1 MTVIMGYKT
10 PNKIYLGADN
20 RTSTVDDTP
29 IRDDV
34 NKIVVV
40 NNNVAVAFSGYGGTQ
55 TIFESMTNKIRRD
68 EDFRVEDAFRLL
80 TIIYWIYK
88 LLWYTKA
95 SKNAFSFGSRFIIAG
110 KNRKDEYCMYTM
122 SILRG
127 KLEKP
132 SLTDRFLFPPYDV
145 SPKVCWDIY
154 KKNVINSY
162 SDFMQRTVKEIA
174 SISKVVSPSGDIWI
188 YDLSTDIS
196 ITEHFC

>member
-40 NNNVAVAFSGYGGTQ
+40 NKDVAVAFAGYSQTQ
-55 TIFESMTNKIRRD
+55 TMFENITKNSTPN
-68 EDFRVEDAFRLL
+68 FRVEDALL
-80 TIIYWIYK
+80 CLKIIYWICKIPLYK
-88 LLWYTKA
+88 KYTKNIL
-95 SKNAFSFGSRFIIAG
+95 KYGSRFIVAG

-122 SILRG
+122 SILNG

-132 SLTDRFLFPPYDV
+132 SLTDRFLFPPSDA
-145 SPKVCWDIY
+145 SAKECWNLFA
-154 KKNVINSY
+154 KNVTCSHKE
-162 SDFMQRTVKEIA
+162 FVQKTVKDVA
-174 SISKVVSPSGDIWI
+174 KISNLVSVSGDVWI
-188 YDLSTDIS
+188 YDMIENKSTL
-196 ITEHFC
+196 EHFS